1 MVNKEHP
8 PWYTIKA
15 LAADESGPVEILIY
29 DEISPMWG
37 VSAVDF
43 VRDLAAIDADEIT
56 VRINSPGGSVFEG
69 IAILNA
75 LRGHPATITT
85 VVDSIAAS
93 IASVIAMGGNKVVM
107 NQNSQMMIHNAWNVA
122 VGNADEL
129 QKVVDDLRRMST
141 NIASIYAGRAGGTVE
156 DWQALMD
163 AETWYSAEEAVA
175 AGLADDAITD
185 AAKDKTTG
193 LFARASFDLSK
204 FKFAGRE
211 AAPAPQILPRAQT
224 PLPNEAEVNRKEPVM
239 ATLNESLVEKLGLA
253 ADADD
258 DAILAA
264 FEAKIAE
271 KPANPAP
278 VAEPT
283 TDQIT
288 SAAAKLG
295 MTMVDK
301 VQYDEAVAAINELRV
316 ERANAL
322 KTEDA
327 RLVDEAVSDGKIA
340 PANKASWLD
349 LMDKDRAGIRASLA
363 AVPKGLIP
371 VSEIGH
377 GRSSETESVDN
388 DMARAFAKIT
398 GREIGKDN

>member
-1 MVNKEHP
+1 
-8 PWYTIKA
+8 
-15 LAADESGPVEILIY
+15 
-29 DEISPMWG
+29 
-37 VSAVDF
+37 
-43 VRDLAAIDADEIT
+43 
-56 VRINSPGGSVFEG
+56 
-69 IAILNA
+69 
-75 LRGHPATITT
+75 
-85 VVDSIAAS
+85 
-93 IASVIAMGGNKVVM
+93 
-107 NQNSQMMIHNAWNVA
+107 
-122 VGNADEL
+122 
-129 QKVVDDLRRMST
+129 
-141 NIASIYAGRAGGTVE
+141 
-156 DWQALMD
+156 
-163 AETWYSAEEAVA
+163 
-175 AGLADDAITD
+175 
-185 AAKDKTTG
+185 
-193 LFARASFDLSK
+193 
-204 FKFAGRE
+204 
-211 AAPAPQILPRAQT
+211 
-224 PLPNEAEVNRKEPVM
+224 M